1 MPLETAVTDAA
12 ETFPTPS
19 AAGLDHTREPEGA
32 RVHPLIHAGKW
43 IAADLFSTW
52 LFVALYALTH
62 SVYAATG
69 LGIAAGFIQIAY
81 LKFRRAPIDAI
92 QWMSLGLVVV
102 FGGASLLTH
111 DPRFV
116 MFKPTLIYAVI
127 GAVML
132 KPGWMARYMPPLA
145 LRWSRDVV
153 EVFSRVWAGMMFA
166 TAGLNL
172 VLVAHGDP
180 KLWAWFIAVF
190 PMASKLAL
198 FAVQYL
204 VTRFIVIGRMR
215 RAV

>member
-1 MPLETAVTDAA
+1 MTLETAVTDAA
-12 ETFPTPS
+12 ETFPIPS
-19 AAGLDHTREPEGA
+19 ATGLDHAHESEGS

-43 IAADLFSTW
+43 IAAEPFSTW

-69 LGIAAGFIQIAY
+69 LGIAAGVAQIAY

-132 KPGWMARYMPPLA
+132 KPGWMVRYMPPSA
-145 LRWSRDVV
+145 LRWSRDVA
-153 EVFSRVWAGMMFA
+153 EVFSLVWAGMMFA

-190 PMASKLAL
+190 PLASKLAL

-204 VTRFIVIGRMR
+204 VTRFIVVGRMR
-215 RAV
+215 QAA